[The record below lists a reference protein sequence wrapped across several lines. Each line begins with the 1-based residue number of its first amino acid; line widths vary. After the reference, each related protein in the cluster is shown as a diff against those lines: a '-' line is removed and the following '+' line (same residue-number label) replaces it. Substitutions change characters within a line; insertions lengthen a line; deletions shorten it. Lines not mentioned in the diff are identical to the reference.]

1 MAFSGR
7 LEENVF
13 TGVKHLEMCLLHTF
27 WCLSNKTSKRSYLGY
42 CKIGTGVPE
51 WELSW
56 RSLKERCLTN
66 LELPQVWRRNDE
78 RQNLGENLK
87 HWRGHNRK
95 KKPYYLLISSKSS
108 PNQLYHWT
116 FHSGCHL
123 NLRKWVCVLVPSPRL
138 LKDPFTSHLLWKYFE
153 SHTVTQVG
161 AGTGLG
167 GVGEVSKQ
175 AAEGRKEQQAA
186 MAWIKAIWIEGTG
199 NIESLW
205 KEANE
210 AKWGNFLVADY
221 SANWIAHIS

>member
-1 MAFSGR
+1 MKGKTW
-7 LEENVF
+7 E
-13 TGVKHLEMCLLHTF
+13 
-27 WCLSNKTSKRSYLGY
+27 KTSS
-42 CKIGTGVPE
+42 IGEDTIE
-51 WELSW
+51 
-56 RSLKERCLTN
+56 
-66 LELPQVWRRNDE
+66 
-78 RQNLGENLK
+78 
-87 HWRGHNRK
+87 K

-199 NIESLW
+199 SNESLW

-221 SANWIAHIS
+221 SANWIAHISYSYFKNTVFGETSIFF

>member
-1 MAFSGR
+1 MRIELKVTERKMSDKFRAIPGLKMEWWKAKS
-7 LEENVF
+7 
-13 TGVKHLEMCLLHTF
+13 
-27 WCLSNKTSKRSYLGY
+27 
-42 CKIGTGVPE
+42 IGEDTIE
-51 WELSW
+51 
-56 RSLKERCLTN
+56 
-66 LELPQVWRRNDE
+66 
-78 RQNLGENLK
+78 
-87 HWRGHNRK
+87 K

-167 GVGEVSKQ
+167 GVGEASKQ

-199 NIESLW
+199 SIESLW